1 MMCVDG
7 QVVAAETQV
16 VAGIKYYLKIEAMQH
31 GITKVF
37 DSVVIVKPWLHSKQ
51 LLDFGLTIDRLMGI

>member
-1 MMCVDG
+1 MDD

-16 VAGIKYYLKIEAMQH
+16 VAGIKYYLKIEARQH

-37 DSVVIVKPWLHSKQ
+37 DSVVVVKPWLQSKQ
-51 LLDFGLTIDRLMGI
+51 LLNFGPTKDRIMGI